1 MSDLPPR
8 PAFWPYL
15 PGYALLLLSVLLC
28 ASGSYRFV
36 TPMAL
41 ADGVDLVYLSQGLA
55 LLPLGTGLVG
65 LLAGFLLHVRG
76 RWLGAL
82 LALLPAALI
91 CAWNLYNYA
100 AHGDEALS
108 PSFAQYTQALLG
120 LLLLGGMLSLVDLLH
135 GRPSTLLRKGLLG
148 LGWLAL
154 VAWLGLLFYLQ
165 RLYGLT
171 FELVVGFQ
179 RAQRIDIGGA
189 GIQGDGGSQGLGDF
203 RLAGAGLQRGLG
215 VHADATVATGGNG
228 HGDGDQFAG
237 LGIQGALGAGFLQR
251 AIGGEHLRVLLA
263 QGTEGFFY
271 GGDEL
276 GPVVQHGDILR
287 CFRAGSGASGYQSRP
302 VWTAPPAH
310 ASLLST

>member
-1 MSDLPPR
+1 MSHLPPR

-82 LALLPAALI
+82 LALLPATLI

-120 LLLLGGMLSLVDLLH
+120 LLLLGGVLSLVDLLH

-171 FELVVGFQ
+171 F
-179 RAQRIDIGGA
+179 
-189 GIQGDGGSQGLGDF
+189 
-203 RLAGAGLQRGLG
+203 
-215 VHADATVATGGNG
+215 
-228 HGDGDQFAG
+228 
-237 LGIQGALGAGFLQR
+237 
-251 AIGGEHLRVLLA
+251 
-263 QGTEGFFY
+263 
-271 GGDEL
+271 
-276 GPVVQHGDILR
+276 
-287 CFRAGSGASGYQSRP
+287 
-302 VWTAPPAH
+302 
-310 ASLLST
+310 

>member
-82 LALLPAALI
+82 LALLPATLF

-120 LLLLGGMLSLVDLLH
+120 LLLLGGCSAARNSSACCAINPTRLV
-135 GRPSTLLRKGLLG
+135 
-148 LGWLAL
+148 
-154 VAWLGLLFYLQ
+154 
-165 RLYGLT
+165 
-171 FELVVGFQ
+171 FQ
-179 RAQRIDIGGA
+179 WWKRNFRIA
-189 GIQGDGGSQGLGDF
+189 
-203 RLAGAGLQRGLG
+203 R
-215 VHADATVATGGNG
+215 
-228 HGDGDQFAG
+228 
-237 LGIQGALGAGFLQR
+237 
-251 AIGGEHLRVLLA
+251 RV
-263 QGTEGFFY
+263 
-271 GGDEL
+271 
-276 GPVVQHGDILR
+276 PP
-287 CFRAGSGASGYQSRP
+287 GYP
-302 VWTAPPAH
+302 N
-310 ASLLST
+310 

>member
-1 MSDLPPR
+1 MSDLSPR

-36 TPMAL
+36 TPLPL
-41 ADGVDLVYLSQGLA
+41 ADGADLVYLSQGLA

-82 LALLPAALI
+82 LSLLPTALI

-108 PSFAQYTQALLG
+108 PSFTRYAQALLG
-120 LLLLGGMLSLVDLLH
+120 TLLLGGVLGLIDLLH
-135 GRPSTLLRKGLLG
+135 RRPSALLRRGLLV

-154 VAWLGLLFYLQ
+154 AGWLALLFYLQ

-171 FELVVGFQ
+171 F
-179 RAQRIDIGGA
+179 
-189 GIQGDGGSQGLGDF
+189 
-203 RLAGAGLQRGLG
+203 
-215 VHADATVATGGNG
+215 
-228 HGDGDQFAG
+228 
-237 LGIQGALGAGFLQR
+237 
-251 AIGGEHLRVLLA
+251 
-263 QGTEGFFY
+263 
-271 GGDEL
+271 
-276 GPVVQHGDILR
+276 
-287 CFRAGSGASGYQSRP
+287 
-302 VWTAPPAH
+302 
-310 ASLLST
+310 

>member
-41 ADGVDLVYLSQGLA
+41 ADGIDLVYLSQGLA

-65 LLAGFLLHVRG
+65 
-76 RWLGAL
+76 
-82 LALLPAALI
+82 
-91 CAWNLYNYA
+91 
-100 AHGDEALS
+100 
-108 PSFAQYTQALLG
+108 
-120 LLLLGGMLSLVDLLH
+120 LLH

-171 FELVVGFQ
+171 F
-179 RAQRIDIGGA
+179 
-189 GIQGDGGSQGLGDF
+189 
-203 RLAGAGLQRGLG
+203 
-215 VHADATVATGGNG
+215 
-228 HGDGDQFAG
+228 
-237 LGIQGALGAGFLQR
+237 
-251 AIGGEHLRVLLA
+251 
-263 QGTEGFFY
+263 
-271 GGDEL
+271 
-276 GPVVQHGDILR
+276 
-287 CFRAGSGASGYQSRP
+287 
-302 VWTAPPAH
+302 
-310 ASLLST
+310 

>member
-65 LLAGFLLHVRG
+65 LLAAFLLHVRG

-108 PSFAQYTQALLG
+108 PSFAQYTQALL
-120 LLLLGGMLSLVDLLH
+120 
-135 GRPSTLLRKGLLG
+135 
-148 LGWLAL
+148 
-154 VAWLGLLFYLQ
+154 
-165 RLYGLT
+165 
-171 FELVVGFQ
+171 
-179 RAQRIDIGGA
+179 
-189 GIQGDGGSQGLGDF
+189 
-203 RLAGAGLQRGLG
+203 
-215 VHADATVATGGNG
+215 
-228 HGDGDQFAG
+228 
-237 LGIQGALGAGFLQR
+237 
-251 AIGGEHLRVLLA
+251 
-263 QGTEGFFY
+263 
-271 GGDEL
+271 
-276 GPVVQHGDILR
+276 
-287 CFRAGSGASGYQSRP
+287 
-302 VWTAPPAH
+302 
-310 ASLLST
+310 

>member
-1 MSDLPPR
+1 
-8 PAFWPYL
+8 
-15 PGYALLLLSVLLC
+15 
-28 ASGSYRFV
+28 
-36 TPMAL
+36 MAL

-82 LALLPAALI
+82 LALLPATLI

-120 LLLLGGMLSLVDLLH
+120 LLLLGGVLSLVDLLH

-179 RAQRIDIGGA
+179 RAQRHRRRRHS
-189 GIQGDGGSQGLGDF
+189 GDGGSQGLGDF

-215 VHADATVATGGNG
+215 VHADATVATGGNS

-263 QGTEGFFY
+263 QGTEGF
-271 GGDEL
+271 
-276 GPVVQHGDILR
+276 
-287 CFRAGSGASGYQSRP
+287 SRRGRTRSSCSA
-302 VWTAPPAH
+302 W
-310 ASLLST
+310 

>member
-82 LALLPAALI
+82 LALLPATLI

-100 AHGDEALS
+100 APATRRCRRVS
-108 PSFAQYTQALLG
+108 PSTPRRCSACCC
-120 LLLLGGMLSLVDLLH
+120 S
-135 GRPSTLLRKGLLG
+135 
-148 LGWLAL
+148 
-154 VAWLGLLFYLQ
+154 VA
-165 RLYGLT
+165 
-171 FELVVGFQ
+171 
-179 RAQRIDIGGA
+179 
-189 GIQGDGGSQGLGDF
+189 
-203 RLAGAGLQRGLG
+203 
-215 VHADATVATGGNG
+215 
-228 HGDGDQFAG
+228 
-237 LGIQGALGAGFLQR
+237 
-251 AIGGEHLRVLLA
+251 
-263 QGTEGFFY
+263 
-271 GGDEL
+271 
-276 GPVVQHGDILR
+276 
-287 CFRAGSGASGYQSRP
+287 C
-302 VWTAPPAH
+302 
-310 ASLLST
+310 